1 MPKSNGGI
9 KIVSNYPCDAKSIE
23 NFNRRIAEII
33 SRKFSKEFISQFINE
48 THQGDSE
55 RKNS

>member
-1 MPKSNGGI
+1 MPKSTGGI
-9 KIVSNYPCDAKSIE
+9 KVVSNYPCDPKSIE

-48 THQGDSE
+48 TQQGNSE
-55 RKNS
+55 RRNS

>member
-9 KIVSNYPCDAKSIE
+9 KVVSNYLCDAKSIE

-48 THQGDSE
+48 TQQGNSE